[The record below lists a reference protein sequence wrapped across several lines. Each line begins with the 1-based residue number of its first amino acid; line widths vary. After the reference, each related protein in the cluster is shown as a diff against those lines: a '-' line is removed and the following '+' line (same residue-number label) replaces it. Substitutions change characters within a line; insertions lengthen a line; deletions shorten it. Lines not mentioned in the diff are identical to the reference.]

1 MNTTQEKIDSA
12 LTMFQDLE
20 EADKKNTVLHDVEL
34 SNASHTVVN
43 FLVNLANK
51 TTKNDSNATKFKK
64 GVNILLQLL
73 KRYNQAIKEL
83 ANYERKAVYYQMK
96 YEGVIEQEAVN
107 DSIMQNVQRLLD
119 ERDELKQKLSK
130 YEN

>member
-1 MNTTQEKIDSA
+1 MNTQEKIDSA